1 MRLPLTALAL
11 SLAAV
16 GAHAEAP
23 FSFAATPG
31 KLPKDVV
38 PIQYTAHLV
47 PDVANNTFSGS
58 ETIEIEVK
66 KATSTIMLNALN
78 MEIDAASLNGKSLAE
93 TALTPVFDK
102 EAQTLSFKLAKP
114 LAPGKYTLALNF
126 RGVVNREPRGL
137 FYLKYKNGA
146 DDKSLLA
153 TTMEPTDARRLLPTW
168 DEPAFRAKFKLT
180 VDVPAS
186 FKAYSNTPAEKQ
198 ETLPNGL
205 QRVSFAVTPKMP
217 SYLFVLVA
225 GEMARNVATQDG
237 VELGVVSTIGKE
249 DSTQFALDASKDL
262 LRYYNNYFGQP
273 YPLAKLDQIAI
284 PGMNG
289 AMENWGGIVYNEGAL
304 LYNPK
309 RNPDSTKQVVYAV
322 AAHEIAHQWFGNLVT
337 MAWWDNLWLNEG
349 FASWMGTKAT
359 AHFHPEWRVQL
370 EAMVDREGV
379 MNLDARATTHPIQ
392 TKVENE
398 EQANSVFDAITY
410 GKGQAFLHMLEAYLG
425 EDAFRKGIQAYM
437 AQHKYSNT
445 TTADLWAALE
455 KASGK
460 PVAKLASAW
469 TTQAGVP
476 VVKVAQR
483 CENGQRKIT
492 LSQQPF
498 VLDGSPVPKRQWPI
512 PVALGT
518 VGGKAEYTVLT
529 GASSTVTRPGCDGQ
543 LIVDPD
549 SVGYY
554 RVQYD
559 DASFNALAAI
569 ATKLPDASRVKLLG
583 DAWAMVASERIP
595 LSRYLALASQFKDE
609 PRLAVWGAMLR
620 NLGNL
625 YQLAEGTPERAKL
638 GQYIAAL
645 VMPKFQSL
653 GWEEKQGESV
663 EDRQLRTALAGVLAR
678 TGDQKVIA
686 EARARFQR
694 YLADP
699 ASLPP
704 SSLNF
709 VMSVV
714 GRYADEAT
722 YEALKGLALKAQSL
736 EERNRFARSL
746 TMALDPK
753 LSERTLQ
760 IALSP
765 DLPIQ
770 LTSMMVPGVASA
782 EHIDQAWAFAVAN
795 REALLKNEDS
805 VAGNRLYPAIV
816 ASSANA
822 ADADKMEAYVKQHF
836 SADALVDAKRIG
848 NGVRVRA
855 KQKAL
860 LVAQIGP
867 ALDGLK

>member
-16 GAHAEAP
+16 GAQAEAP

-58 ETIEIEVK
+58 ETVEIEVK
-66 KATSTIMLNALN
+66 KSTSSIMLNALN
-78 MEIDAASLNGKSLAE
+78 MEIDAATLSGKDLAQMTLE
-93 TALTPVFDK
+93 PVLDK
-102 EAQTLSFKLAKP
+102 QAQTLSFKLAKE
-114 LAPGKYTLALNF
+114 LAPGRYMLSLKF

-137 FYLKYKNGA
+137 FYLKYKSGEA
-146 DDKSLLA
+146 DKSLLA

-168 DEPAFRAKFKLT
+168 DEPSFRAKFKLT
-180 VDVPAS
+180 VDVPAN
-186 FKAYSNTPAEKQ
+186 FKAFSNTPPEKQ
-198 ETLPNGL
+198 ETLQSGL
-205 QRVSFAVTPKMP
+205 QRVSFGVTPKMP

-225 GEMARNVATQDG
+225 GEMARNAGSQDG
-237 VELGVVSTIGKE
+237 VEIGIVAPVGKE
-249 DSTQFALDASKDL
+249 GATQFALDASKDL
-262 LRYYNNYFGQP
+262 LHYYNSYFGVP
-273 YPLAKLDQIAI
+273 YPLPKLDQIAI

-289 AMENWGGIVYNEGAL
+289 AMENWGGIVYNEAAL
-304 LYNPK
+304 LYDAK
-309 RNPDSTKQVVYAV
+309 KNPDSTKQTVFSVT
-322 AAHEIAHQWFGNLVT
+322 AHEMAHQWFGNLVT

-349 FASWMGTKAT
+349 FASWMAAKST
-359 AHFHPEWRVQL
+359 AKFHPEWRVQL
-370 EAMVDREGV
+370 DAMVEREGV

-437 AQHKYSNT
+437 AKHQYSNT

-460 PVAKLASAW
+460 PVATLASDW

-476 VVKVAQR
+476 VVKVEQR
-483 CENGQRKIT
+483 CEKGQRKIT
-492 LSQQPF
+492 LTQQPF
-498 VLDGSPVPKRQWPI
+498 VLDGSPVPQRQWHI
-512 PVALGT
+512 PVAIGT
-518 VGGKAEYTVLT
+518 VGGKSEYTMLS
-529 GASSTVTRPGCDGQ
+529 GASSTVSRPGCNGQ

-559 DASFNALAAI
+559 DASFNALAAT

-583 DAWAMVASERIP
+583 DAWAMVVSERIP
-595 LSRYLALASQFKDE
+595 LSRYLSLASQFKDE
-609 PRLAVWGAMLR
+609 PRLAVWGAMLN
-620 NLGNL
+620 NLGSLYNL
-625 YQLAEGTPERAKL
+625 AQGTPERAKL
-638 GQYIAAL
+638 GRFIATL
-645 VMPKFQSL
+645 VLPKFQAL
-653 GWEEKQGESV
+653 GWEEKPGESV
-663 EDRQLRTALAGVLAR
+663 EDRQLRTSLAGVLAR
-678 TGDQKVIA
+678 TGDEKVIA

-704 SSLNF
+704 SSLGF

-714 GRYADEAT
+714 GRYADEST
-722 YEALKGLALKAQSL
+722 YDSLKTLALKAQSV

-746 TMALDPK
+746 ALAIDPK

-770 LTSMMVPGVASA
+770 LTSMMVPSVAAA
-782 EHIDQAWAFAVAN
+782 EHVDQAWAFAVDN
-795 REALLKNEDS
+795 REALLKNQDS
-805 VAGNRLYPAIV
+805 VAGNRMYPAIV
-816 ASSANA
+816 ASSVNA
-822 ADADKMEAYVKQHF
+822 DDADKMEAYVKEHF

-855 KQKAL
+855 KQRAL
-860 LVAQIGP
+860 LVSQIGP
-867 ALDGLK
+867 ALDGMK

>member
-16 GAHAEAP
+16 GAQAEAP

-58 ETIEIEVK
+58 ETVEIEVK
-66 KATSTIMLNALN
+66 KSTSSIMLNALN
-78 MEIDAASLNGKSLAE
+78 MEIDGATLSGKDLAQMTLE
-93 TALTPVFDK
+93 PVLDK
-102 EAQTLSFKLAKP
+102 QAQTLSFKLAKE
-114 LAPGKYTLALNF
+114 LAPGRYMLSLKF

-137 FYLKYKNGA
+137 FYLKYKSGEA
-146 DDKSLLA
+146 DKSLLA
-153 TTMEPTDARRLLPTW
+153 STMEPTDARRLLPTW
-168 DEPAFRAKFKLT
+168 DEPSFRAKFKLT
-180 VDVPAS
+180 VDVPAN
-186 FKAYSNTPAEKQ
+186 FKAFSNTPPEKQ
-198 ETLPNGL
+198 ETLQNGL
-205 QRVSFAVTPKMP
+205 QRVSFGVTPKMP

-225 GEMARNVATQDG
+225 GEMARNAGSQDG
-237 VELGVVSTIGKE
+237 VEIGIVAPVGKE
-249 DSTQFALDASKDL
+249 GATQFALDASKDL
-262 LRYYNNYFGQP
+262 LHYYNSYFGVP
-273 YPLAKLDQIAI
+273 YPLPKLDQIAI

-289 AMENWGGIVYNEGAL
+289 AMENWGGIVYNEAAL
-304 LYNPK
+304 LYDAK
-309 RNPDSTKQVVYAV
+309 KNPDSTKQTVFSVT
-322 AAHEIAHQWFGNLVT
+322 AHEMAHQWFGNLVT

-349 FASWMGTKAT
+349 FASWMAAKST
-359 AHFHPEWRVQL
+359 AKFHPEWRVQL
-370 EAMVDREGV
+370 DAMVEREGV

-437 AQHKYSNT
+437 AKHQYSNT

-455 KASGK
+455 KASAK
-460 PVAKLASAW
+460 PVATLASDW

-476 VVKVAQR
+476 VVKVEQR
-483 CENGQRKIT
+483 CEKGQRKIT
-492 LSQQPF
+492 LTQQPF
-498 VLDGSPVPKRQWPI
+498 VLDGSPVPQRQWHI
-512 PVALGT
+512 PVAIGT
-518 VGGKAEYTVLT
+518 VGGKSEYTMLS
-529 GASSTVTRPGCDGQ
+529 GASSTVTRPGCNGQ

-559 DASFNALAAI
+559 DASFNALAAT

-583 DAWAMVASERIP
+583 DAWAMVVSERIP
-595 LSRYLALASQFKDE
+595 LSRYLSLASQFKDE
-609 PRLAVWGAMLR
+609 PRLAVWGAMLN

-625 YQLAEGTPERAKL
+625 YNLAQGTPERAKL
-638 GQYIAAL
+638 GRFIATL
-645 VMPKFQSL
+645 VLPKFQAL
-653 GWEEKQGESV
+653 GWEEKPGESV
-663 EDRQLRTALAGVLAR
+663 EDRQLRTSLAGVLAR
-678 TGDQKVIA
+678 TGDEKVIA

-704 SSLNF
+704 SSLGF

-714 GRYADEAT
+714 GRYADEST
-722 YEALKGLALKAQSL
+722 YDSLKTLALKAQSV

-746 TMALDPK
+746 ALAIDPK

-770 LTSMMVPGVASA
+770 LTSMMVPSVAAA
-782 EHIDQAWAFAVAN
+782 EHVDQAWAFAVEN
-795 REALLKNEDS
+795 REALLKNQDS
-805 VAGNRLYPAIV
+805 VAGNRMYPAIV
-816 ASSANA
+816 ASSVNA
-822 ADADKMEAYVKQHF
+822 DDADKMEAYVKEHF

-855 KQKAL
+855 KQRAL
-860 LVAQIGP
+860 LVSQIGP
-867 ALDGLK
+867 ALDGMK

>member
-11 SLAAV
+11 SLAAM
-16 GAHAEAP
+16 GAQAETP
-23 FSFAATPG
+23 FNFAATPG
-31 KLPKDVV
+31 KLPKDVI
-38 PIQYTAHLV
+38 PLQYTAHLV

-58 ETIEIEVK
+58 ETVEIEVK
-66 KATSTIMLNALN
+66 KATSRIMLNALN
-78 MEIDAASLNGKSLAE
+78 MEIDAATLSGKGLAE
-93 TALTPVFDK
+93 TRLEPVLDK
-102 EAQTLSFKLAKP
+102 EAQTLSFKLGKP
-114 LAPGKYTLALNF
+114 LAPGKYTLALKF

-137 FYLKYKNGA
+137 FYLKYKSGA
-146 DDKSLLA
+146 EDKSLLA

-168 DEPAFRAKFKLT
+168 DEPSFRAKFKLT

-186 FKAYSNTPAEKQ
+186 FKAFSNTPAEKQ
-198 ETLPNGL
+198 ETLSNGL
-205 QRVSFAVTPKMP
+205 QRVSFGVTPKMP

-237 VELGVVSTIGKE
+237 VEIGIVSTIGKE
-249 DSTQFALDASKDL
+249 GSTQFALDASKDL
-262 LRYYNNYFGQP
+262 LQYYNNYFGVP

-289 AMENWGGIVYNEGAL
+289 AMENWGGIVYNEAAL
-304 LYNPK
+304 LYDAK
-309 RNPDSTKQVVYAV
+309 KNPDSTKQTVYSV
-322 AAHEIAHQWFGNLVT
+322 TAHEMAHQWFGNLVT

-359 AHFHPEWRVQL
+359 AKFHPEWRVQL
-370 EAMVDREGV
+370 DAMVDREGV

-425 EDAFRKGIQAYM
+425 EDAFRQGIQAYM
-437 AQHKYSNT
+437 AKHKYSNT

-460 PVAKLASAW
+460 PVATLASDW

-476 VVKVAQR
+476 VVKVAQS
-483 CENGQRKIT
+483 CDKGQRKIT
-492 LSQQPF
+492 LTQQPF
-498 VLDGSPVPKRQWPI
+498 VLDGSPVPQRLWHI

-518 VGGKAEYTVLT
+518 VGGKAEYTMLSS
-529 GASSTVTRPGCDGQ
+529 ASATVTRAGCDGQ

-559 DASFNALAAI
+559 DASFNALAAM
-569 ATKLPDASRVKLLG
+569 ATRLPDASRVKLLG
-583 DAWAMVASERIP
+583 DAWAMVVSERIP
-595 LSRYLALASQFKDE
+595 LARYLSLASQFKDE
-609 PRLAVWGAMLR
+609 PRLAVWGAMLN

-625 YQLAEGTPERAKL
+625 YNLAQGTPERAKL
-638 GQYIAAL
+638 GRYIAAL
-645 VMPKFQSL
+645 VLPKFQAL
-653 GWEEKQGESV
+653 GWEEKPGESV

-678 TGDQKVIA
+678 TGDEKVIA

-704 SSLNF
+704 SSLGF

-722 YEALKGLALKAQSL
+722 YDALKGLALKAQSV

-746 TMALDPK
+746 AMAIDPQ
-753 LSERTLQ
+753 LSERTLK
-760 IALSP
+760 IALLP
-765 DLPIQ
+765 ELPIQ
-770 LTSMMVPGVASA
+770 LTSMVVPSVASA

-795 REALLKNEDS
+795 REALLKNQDS
-805 VAGNRLYPAIV
+805 VAGNRMYPAIV
-816 ASSANA
+816 ASSVNA
-822 ADADKMEAYVKQHF
+822 ADADRMEAYVKEHF

-855 KQKAL
+855 KQRAL
-860 LVAQIGP
+860 LVSQIGP
-867 ALDGLK
+867 ALDDMK

>member
-1 MRLPLTALAL
+1 MRLPLTVLAL

-16 GAHAEAP
+16 GAHAENP

-38 PIQYTAHLV
+38 PLQYTAHLV

-58 ETIEIEVK
+58 EMVEIEVK
-66 KATSTIMLNALN
+66 KRTSNIMLNAQN
-78 MEIDAASLNGKSLAE
+78 MEIDGATLSGKDLAE
-93 TALTPVFDK
+93 TRLEPVLDK
-102 EAQTLSFKLAKP
+102 QAQTLSFKLAKE
-114 LAPGKYTLALNF
+114 LAPGRYTLSLKF

-137 FYLKYKNGA
+137 FYLKYRNDA
-146 DDKSLLA
+146 DEKSLLA
-153 TTMEPTDARRLLPTW
+153 TNMEPTDARRLLPTW
-168 DEPAFRAKFKLT
+168 DEPSFRAKFKLT
-180 VDVPAS
+180 VDVPAN
-186 FKAYSNTPAEKQ
+186 FKAFSNTPAEKQ

-205 QRVSFAVTPKMP
+205 RRVSFGVTPKMP

-225 GEMARNVATQDG
+225 GEMARNVASQDG
-237 VELGVVSTIGKE
+237 VEIGVVSTIGKE
-249 DSTQFALDASKDL
+249 GSTQFALDASKDL
-262 LRYYNNYFGQP
+262 LRYYNSYFGVP
-273 YPLAKLDQIAI
+273 YPLPKLDQIAI

-289 AMENWGGIVYNEGAL
+289 AMENWGGIVYTEAGL
-304 LYNPK
+304 LYDAK
-309 RNPDSTKQVVYAV
+309 RNPDSTKQTVFSVT
-322 AAHEIAHQWFGNLVT
+322 AHEMAHQWFGNLVT

-349 FASWMGTKAT
+349 FASWMAAKAT
-359 AHFHPEWRVQL
+359 ARFHPEWRVQL
-370 EAMVDREGV
+370 DAMVERESV

-392 TKVENE
+392 TRVENE

-410 GKGQAFLHMLEAYLG
+410 GKGQAFLYMLEAYLG
-425 EDAFRKGIQAYM
+425 EDDFRKGIQSYM
-437 AQHKYSNT
+437 AKHQYSNT

-460 PVAKLASAW
+460 PVATLASDW

-476 VVKVAQR
+476 VVKVEQR
-483 CENGQRKIT
+483 CEKGQRKIT
-492 LSQQPF
+492 LTQQPF
-498 VLDGSPVPKRQWPI
+498 VLDGSPVPQRQWHI
-512 PVALGT
+512 PVAIGT
-518 VGGKAEYTVLT
+518 VGGKAQYTMLS

-583 DAWAMVASERIP
+583 DAWAMVVSERIP
-595 LSRYLALASQFKDE
+595 LSRYLSLASQFKEE
-609 PRLAVWGAMLR
+609 PRLAVWGAMLN

-625 YQLAEGTPERAKL
+625 YNLAQGTPERAKL
-638 GQYIAAL
+638 GRFIGTL
-645 VMPKFQSL
+645 VLPKFQAL
-653 GWEEKQGESV
+653 GWEEKPGESV
-663 EDRQLRTALAGVLAR
+663 EDRQLRTSLAGVLAR
-678 TGDQKVIA
+678 TGDETVIA

-704 SSLNF
+704 SSLGF

-714 GRYADEAT
+714 GRYADEST
-722 YEALKGLALKAQSL
+722 YDSLKDLALKSQSV

-746 TMALDPK
+746 ALAIDPK
-753 LSERTLQ
+753 LSQRTLQ
-760 IALSP
+760 IALATE
-765 DLPIQ
+765 LPIQ
-770 LTSMMVPGVASA
+770 LTSMMVPSVAAA
-782 EHIDQAWAFAVAN
+782 EHIDQAWAFAVEH
-795 REALLKNEDS
+795 REALLKNQDS
-805 VAGNRLYPAIV
+805 VAGNRMFPAIV
-816 ASSANA
+816 ASSVNA
-822 ADADKMEAYVKQHF
+822 ADADKMEAYVKEHF

-855 KQKAL
+855 KQRAL
-860 LVAQIGP
+860 LVSQIGP
-867 ALDGLK
+867 ALDSMK